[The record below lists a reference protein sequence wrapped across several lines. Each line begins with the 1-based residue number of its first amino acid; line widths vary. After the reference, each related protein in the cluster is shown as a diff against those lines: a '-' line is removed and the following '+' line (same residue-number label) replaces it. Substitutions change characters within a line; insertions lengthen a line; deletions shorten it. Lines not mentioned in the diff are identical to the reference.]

1 MSRTSTAEAWPNRVR
16 TPHPEAAAGL
26 RPLPTE
32 ASAHRGR
39 TSPSGSAC
47 DLAARPESASSSPA
61 VPSAGRGQ
69 QEGPTAYDRPPAR
82 LEDHPGRSLAR
93 VWVDPAV
100 GMPVLLREGNWRR
113 FEMAAT
119 SVREPEISLHTVER
133 PLDLVG
139 ASELELAR
147 LLTWETTD
155 EHNAVDQI
163 AWQMLQGAQNLR
175 RWIWTMVLVALAL
188 VVGFFLPS
196 P

>member
-1 MSRTSTAEAWPNRVR
+1 MGVQEPLELLGGQGADRTIDP
-16 TPHPEAAAGL
+16 
-26 RPLPTE
+26 
-32 ASAHRGR
+32 
-39 TSPSGSAC
+39 
-47 DLAARPESASSSPA
+47 
-61 VPSAGRGQ
+61 Q

-100 GMPVLLREGNWRR
+100 GMPVLLQEGNWRR

-147 LLTWETTD
+147 LLTWESTD

-175 RWIWTMVLVALAL
+175 RWIWTVVLVALALL